1 MTFISD
7 QLEIKAVVD
16 FQFGFCYFL
25 KNKMNRVFNQF
36 HEFFRNVTSKCRP
49 DETLPFAQVDE
60 LNENN
65 EINSCDG
72 SEVDL
77 NEGDNLDERRNTIR
91 EIKKPTISAWDA
103 GWNVSNAIQVSCLT
117 KLLRIKLFPIE
128 NNSFSMQTHKPE
140 KKKKLEYYFK
150 DFLRTLRSN
159 SCTKN

>member
-16 FQFGFCYFL
+16 FQFSFCYFL
-25 KNKMNRVFNQF
+25 KNKMNRVFNHF
-36 HEFFRNVTSKCRP
+36 HEFFRNVTSKSRP

-60 LNENN
+60 LNENT

-77 NEGDNLDERRNTIR
+77 NEGDNLDERRNTIC

-117 KLLRIKLFPIE
+117 KLLRIKLFPNE
-128 NNSFSMQTHKPE
+128 NNSFLMQTYKPG
-140 KKKKLEYYFK
+140 KKKEIIMLFQRFSTNYEIK
-150 DFLRTLRSN
+150 
-159 SCTKN
+159 